1 MKKTNIL
8 SAFLLSIAMAS
19 NFAIP
24 ASAQTDT
31 YVIDTEGRHYYAG
44 FQISHLGFSTMHGR
58 FDTVSG
64 TINYDETNPANSHVS
79 VKVDVASI
87 NTNMEQRDAHLKSPD
102 FFNAEEFSEITFV
115 STKLVKTGE
124 KTGKMTG
131 DLTMMGVTKSITLDT
146 TLINV
151 GANPFS
157 DAPTAAWSAR
167 GTIKRSD
174 FGSKYG
180 APAIGDEVTLIID
193 IEALKQ

>member
-1 MKKTNIL
+1 MKKTSFV
-8 SAFLLSIAMAS
+8 SAALLSVAMLFGFIS
-19 NFAIP
+19 L
-24 ASAQTDT
+24 ASANST
-31 YVIDTEGRHYYAG
+31 YVIDTAGVHYYAG

-58 FDTVSG
+58 FDALSG
-64 TINYDETNPANSHVS
+64 TIKYDDAEPTNSQVS
-79 VKVDVASI
+79 ITIKASSI
-87 NTNMEQRDAHLKSPD
+87 NTNMAKRDAHLKSPD
-102 FFNAEEFSEITFV
+102 FFNVEEFSDITFV

-124 KTGKMTG
+124 KTAKMTG
-131 DLTMMGVTKSITLDT
+131 NLTMMGVTRSITLDT
-146 TLINV
+146 TLINI

-157 DAPTAAWSAR
+157 KAPTAAWSAR

>member
-1 MKKTNIL
+1 MKNTNIL
-8 SAFLLSIAMAS
+8 STLMLAIAMTFS
-19 NFAIP
+19 FGLS

-44 FQISHLGFSTMHGR
+44 FQVSHLGFSTMHGR

-64 TINYDETNPANSHVS
+64 TISYDDANPTNSHVS
-79 VKVDVASI
+79 VKIDVASI
-87 NTNMEQRDAHLKSPD
+87 NTNMEKRDAHLKSPD

-146 TLINV
+146 TLVNV

-157 DAPTAAWSAR
+157 KAPTAAWSAR

>member
-1 MKKTNIL
+1 
-8 SAFLLSIAMAS
+8 S
-19 NFAIP
+19 
-24 ASAQTDT
+24 T
-31 YVIDTEGRHYYAG
+31 YVIDTAGVHYYAG

-58 FDTVSG
+58 FDALSG
-64 TINYDETNPANSHVS
+64 TIKYDDAEPTNSQVS
-79 VKVDVASI
+79 ITIKASSI
-87 NTNMEQRDAHLKSPD
+87 NTNMAKRDAHLKSPD
-102 FFNAEEFSEITFV
+102 FFNVEEFSDITFV

-124 KTGKMTG
+124 KTAKMTG
-131 DLTMMGVTKSITLDT
+131 NLTMMGVTRSITLDT
-146 TLINV
+146 TLINI

-157 DAPTAAWSAR
+157 KAPTAAWSAR

>member
-1 MKKTNIL
+1 MKKTSL
-8 SAFLLSIAMAS
+8 VPATLLSVAMLFGFTS
-19 NFAIP
+19 L
-24 ASAQTDT
+24 ASANST
-31 YVIDTEGRHYYAG
+31 YVIDTAGVHYYAG

-58 FDTVSG
+58 FDTLSG
-64 TINYDETNPANSHVS
+64 TIKYDDAEPINSQVS
-79 VKVDVASI
+79 ITIKASSI
-87 NTNMEQRDAHLKSPD
+87 NTNMAKRDAHLKSPD
-102 FFNAEEFSEITFV
+102 FFNVEEFSDITFV

-124 KTGKMTG
+124 KKAKMTG
-131 DLTMMGVTKSITLDT
+131 NLTMMGVTRSITLDT
-146 TLINV
+146 TLINI

-157 DAPTAAWSAR
+157 KAPTAAWSAR

>member
-1 MKKTNIL
+1 MKKTSFV
-8 SAFLLSIAMAS
+8 SATLLSVATIFGFTS
-19 NFAIP
+19 L
-24 ASAQTDT
+24 ASANST
-31 YVIDTEGRHYYAG
+31 YVIDTAGVHYYAG

-58 FDTVSG
+58 FDALSG
-64 TINYDETNPANSHVS
+64 TIKYDDAEPTNSQVS
-79 VKVDVASI
+79 ITIKASSI
-87 NTNMEQRDAHLKSPD
+87 NTNMAKRDAHLKSPD
-102 FFNAEEFSEITFV
+102 FFNVEEFSDITFV

-124 KTGKMTG
+124 KTAKMTG
-131 DLTMMGVTKSITLDT
+131 NLTMMGVTRSITLDT
-146 TLINV
+146 TLINI

-157 DAPTAAWSAR
+157 KAPTAAWSAR

>member
-1 MKKTNIL
+1 MKKT
-8 SAFLLSIAMAS
+8 SFVPAALLSVAMLLGFTS
-19 NFAIP
+19 F
-24 ASAQTDT
+24 ASANST
-31 YVIDTEGRHYYAG
+31 YIIDTAGVHYYAG

-58 FDTVSG
+58 FDTLSG
-64 TINYDETNPANSHVS
+64 TIKYDDAEPTNSQVS
-79 VKVDVASI
+79 VTIKASSI
-87 NTNMEQRDAHLKSPD
+87 NTNMAKRDAHLKSPD
-102 FFNAEEFSEITFV
+102 FFNVEEFSDITFV

-124 KTGKMTG
+124 KTAKMTG
-131 DLTMMGVTKSITLDT
+131 NLTMMGVTRSITLDT
-146 TLINV
+146 TLINI

-157 DAPTAAWSAR
+157 KAPTAAWSAR

>member
-1 MKKTNIL
+1 MKKTFFVP
-8 SAFLLSIAMAS
+8 AALLSVAMLLGFTS
-19 NFAIP
+19 F
-24 ASAQTDT
+24 ASANNT
-31 YVIDTEGRHYYAG
+31 YIIDTAGVHYYAG

-58 FDTVSG
+58 FDTLSG
-64 TINYDETNPANSHVS
+64 TIKYDDAEPTNSQVS
-79 VKVDVASI
+79 VTIKASSI
-87 NTNMEQRDAHLKSPD
+87 NTNMAKRDAHLKSPD
-102 FFNAEEFSEITFV
+102 FFNVEEFSDITFV

-124 KTGKMTG
+124 KTAKMTG
-131 DLTMMGVTKSITLDT
+131 NLTMMGVTRSITLDT
-146 TLINV
+146 TLINI

-157 DAPTAAWSAR
+157 KAPTAAWSAR